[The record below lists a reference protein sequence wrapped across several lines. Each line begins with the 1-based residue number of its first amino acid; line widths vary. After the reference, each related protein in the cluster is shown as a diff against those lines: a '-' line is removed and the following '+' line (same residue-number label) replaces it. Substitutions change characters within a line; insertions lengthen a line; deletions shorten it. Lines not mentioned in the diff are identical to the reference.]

1 MKILPVIS
9 PKGGEGKS
17 TFAAYL
23 AGFLADAGLNT
34 LLVDADYSQPTAS
47 SIFALEH
54 ESPFGLYELLMQMV
68 SDHTQCISQTAIKN
82 LDVIYS
88 NDPDELLPTAMLH
101 AADGRLRLRNILQHS
116 FFNRYDV
123 IIVDSKG
130 ATGVMT
136 ELSLL
141 SSNGLREQ
149 YDKRQAQLQNE
160 QLSLTAKIQ
169 ELTDKL
175 KKPDSEKKTA
185 DSDIPLGLGLD
196 GMGSSTGGSASQG
209 SDGMMWVAPTDQKET
224 DPRDAASGKA
234 SPQFPTSFL
243 GENELTRQKAAYEEK
258 VKGRT
263 NEKGAEESA
272 EPVYTLPENSTLV
285 GSRAMTAL
293 LGRVP
298 INGTVTDPYPFK
310 VLIGKDNLTA
320 NGIEL
325 PDVEGAIVSGTASG
339 DWTLSC
345 VRGQVNSVTFVFSDG
360 TVRTLPRPD
369 TSNNAGGQNNNAQ
382 AKQDTGTSGGI
393 GWISDENGIPCIGG
407 ERKSNASTYLPTIF
421 GLSAA
426 GAAGEAMSQGQY
438 TTQNNVNGISATMTG
453 DAGQAA
459 LGKAISGGM
468 SETTDWI
475 KQRYGMTFDAIYVPP
490 GARLAVHITR
500 QLAIDYEDK
509 GRKVRYD
516 FTLPGGV
523 SDNGGLD

>member
-1 MKILPVIS
+1 MQIKSNALVKFIVPAVVI
-9 PKGGEGKS
+9 
-17 TFAAYL
+17 
-23 AGFLADAGLNT
+23 AGLAVGLKSCKTESAPPAVAKNT
-34 LLVDADYSQPTAS
+34 GGSL
-47 SIFALEH
+47 H
-54 ESPFGLYELLMQMV
+54 
-68 SDHTQCISQTAIKN
+68 N
-82 LDVIYS
+82 LT
-88 NDPDELLPTAMLH
+88 PDELKALGVEGDTPEDTLRTLI
-101 AADGRLRLRNILQHS
+101 GRLNDVRDRQKTLDKQNAELVKENERLRKRNQ
-116 FFNRYDV
+116 DV
-123 IIVDSKG
+123 SGQVNE
-130 ATGVMT
+130 AV
-136 ELSLL
+136 
-141 SSNGLREQ
+141 NGLREQ
-149 YDKRQAQLQNE
+149 YDKRQRQLQDE
-160 QLSLTAKIQ
+160 QLSLTARIQ
-169 ELTDKL
+169 SLTDKL
-175 KKPDSEKKTA
+175 KQPSPEKKTA

-209 SDGMMWVAPTDQKET
+209 SDGLMWVSPTDQKET
-224 DPRDAASGKA
+224 DPRDTASGKS
-234 SPQFPTSFL
+234 SPGFPTSFL

-258 VKGRT
+258 AKGRT
-263 NEKGAEESA
+263 SEKGAEERA

-345 VRGQVNSVTFVFSDG
+345 VRGQVNSVTFVFADG
-360 TVRTLPRPD
+360 TVRTLPKPEAGN
-369 TSNNAGGQNNNAQ
+369 SGGQNNTSQN
-382 AKQDTGTSGGI
+382 KQDTGTSGGI

-426 GAAGEAMSQGQY
+426 GAAGDALSQGQY
-438 TTQNNVNGISATMTG
+438 TTQNNVNGISSTLTG

-490 GARLAVHITR
+490 GAHLAVHITR
-500 QLAIDYEDK
+500 QLAIDYEEE
-509 GRKVRYD
+509 GRRVRYD

-523 SDNGGLD
+523 SDSGGLD